1 MLTDLILGTAGHID
15 HGKSSLIKALTGI
28 DTARLP
34 EEKKRGIT
42 IELGYSFLELPPFRL
57 GIVDVPGHERFV
69 RQMLSGATGMD
80 LALLVIA
87 ADDSIKQQTREHL
100 DILRMLDLPAGV
112 IALTK
117 ADLVE
122 PDWLELVEEEIRGL
136 VENTFLARAP
146 IIPFSAKTLFGLDA
160 LKSALAYAATI
171 AANSSRQ
178 LQLSSPFRMAIDRC
192 FPVEGYGT
200 VVTGSVGSGTLRVG
214 DTVEIQ
220 PQGISARVRG
230 LHNHDQIADEVHR
243 GQRAAVNLGGIH
255 HEQIGR
261 GDEIAEP
268 GHLVPSRRLFAEILM
283 LDTAIRPLVDRT
295 RVRVHLGTNELL
307 GVVRLVGDGPLAPGT
322 TGNAMIT
329 LADPCVAT
337 WGQPLVIRQES
348 PMFTIGGGRV
358 LHPVAPEIRKFSGE
372 DVVQVQ
378 ALASPDP
385 TVRAGAAAWFSDA
398 ETWSHDQLAR
408 SAGIV
413 DTAAA
418 WNQLLQ
424 QDVMLEIRASASRNL
439 TIHRG
444 RFAQIQDSLRRILER
459 MHDQNPL
466 RLTHQMASLMAA
478 AQHVGPSE
486 ILNAAIRQLVTDKVL
501 IHRGQTVSLEGKGPK
516 LTKNERLQLDEML
529 EQVRAAGL
537 AAPTIAQIQKSAT
550 RSRDSIPQ
558 LVQIGVGSGDLA
570 LLGTDIVVHQQTIET
585 VVQRLRS
592 QYGGGKQFTVSDLR
606 EFLDTSRRYA
616 IPLCEFLDE
625 AGITKRNGDQR
636 EMVVPDR
643 LAITDAEE

>member
-57 GIVDVPGHERFV
+57 GIVDVPGHEKFV

-80 LALLVIA
+80 LALLVVA

-112 IALTK
+112 IAITK
-117 ADLVE
+117 SDLVD
-122 PDWLELVEEEIRGL
+122 PDWLDLVAEEVRELVKGS
-136 VENTFLARAP
+136 FLATAP
-146 IIPFSAKTLFGLDA
+146 IIPFSAKTLQGIDA
-160 LKSALAYAATI
+160 LKASLESAATI

-178 LQLSSPFRMAIDRC
+178 QRLSAPFRMAIDRC

-214 DTVEIQ
+214 DQVEIQ
-220 PQGISARVRG
+220 PQGITARIRG

-268 GHLVPSRRLFAEILM
+268 GHLIASRRLFVEILM
-283 LDTAIRPLVDRT
+283 LDTTIRPLADRT

-307 GVVRLVGDGPLAPGT
+307 GVVRLVNGEPLAPGT
-322 TGNAMIT
+322 TGTAMIT
-329 LADPCVAT
+329 LAEPCVAT

-358 LHPVAPEIRKFSGE
+358 LNPVAPAIRKFSDE
-372 DVVQVQ
+372 DVIQIQ
-378 ALASPDP
+378 ALASSDP
-385 TVRAGAAAWFSDA
+385 AVRAGAAAWFSQPDSW
-398 ETWSHDQLAR
+398 THDQLAR

-413 DTAAA
+413 DTETA
-418 WNQLLQ
+418 WNELLKKGL
-424 QDVMLEIRASASRNL
+424 MLEVRASASRNL
-439 TIHRG
+439 NIHAG
-444 RFAQIQDSLRRILER
+444 RFAHVQESMRKLLER

-466 RLTHQMASLMAA
+466 RLAHPLAALMSAS
-478 AQHVGPSE
+478 QHVAPPE
-486 ILNAAIRQLVTDKVL
+486 ILNAALRQLVTDKTMV
-501 IHRGQTVSLEGKGPK
+501 HRGQTVSLEGKGPK
-516 LTKNERLQLDEML
+516 LTRNERLQLDELL

-537 AAPTIAQIQKSAT
+537 AAPTISQIQKSAT
-550 RSRDSIPQ
+550 RSRDSVPQ
-558 LVQIGVGSGDLA
+558 LVQIGVGSGELA
-570 LLGTDIVVHQQTIET
+570 LLGTDIVVHQLTMDE
-585 VVQRLRS
+585 VVARLRT
-592 QYGGGKQFTVSDLR
+592 QYAGGKQFTVSDLR
-606 EFLDTSRRYA
+606 EFLDTSRKYA
-616 IPLCEFLDE
+616 IPLCEYLDE
-625 AGITKRNGDQR
+625 TGVTKRNGDQR
-636 EMVVPDR
+636 QMVQP
-643 LAITDAEE
+643 